1 MPLRT
6 TALTAALITEEF
18 PATAFRVGRR
28 SGAIHFAEIDAVDAA
43 NSKQG
48 GRFDVVGGGV
58 LYCATTKTGAYKEV
72 LADFRPSVK
81 TYPIAEGETLMAQ
94 GSLPRSWRE
103 ARALAEF
110 SLEDP
115 LSFVDIESDATLT
128 HLASAMAE
136 RLDELDVRAL
146 DVSLVRGPNRLLTRA
161 IAQWV
166 YTRVDDE
173 GVPLYGGVRYLSRF
187 QSQECWAVF
196 NGGVIGSVRTE
207 SILLSDAEL
216 TNVSRE
222 FGITLH

>member
-1 MPLRT
+1 MLA
-6 TALTAALITEEF
+6 TALIAEEF

-28 SGAIHFAEIDAVDAA
+28 AGVIHFAEIDAVGAA
-43 NSKQG
+43 NIEQG

-72 LADFRPSVK
+72 LADFRPSAK
-81 TYPIAEGETLMAQ
+81 TYRIAEGESLMAH
-94 GSLPRSWRE
+94 GSMPRSWRD

-110 SLEDP
+110 SLGDP
-115 LSFVDIESDATLT
+115 LPFVDIESDSTLT
-128 HLASAMAE
+128 HLTKAMAD

-146 DVSLVRGPNRLLTRA
+146 DVSVVRGPNRMLTRA
-161 IAQWV
+161 IANWV
-166 YTRVDDE
+166 YTRVDEE
-173 GVPLYGGVRYLSRF
+173 GVPLYGGIRYLSRF

-196 NGGVIGSVRTE
+196 NGSVIGTVRTE
-207 SILLSDAEL
+207 PILLSDTDL

>member
-1 MPLRT
+1 M
-6 TALTAALITEEF
+6 
-18 PATAFRVGRR
+18 
-28 SGAIHFAEIDAVDAA
+28 IHFAEIDAVDAT
-43 NSKQG
+43 NNKQG

-72 LADFRPSVK
+72 LADFRPSAK
-81 TYPIAEGETLMAQ
+81 TYRIAEGESLMAE
-94 GSLPRSWRE
+94 GSMPRSWRE

-115 LSFVDIESDATLT
+115 LPFVDVESDSTLT
-128 HLASAMAE
+128 HLTKAMAE
-136 RLDELDVRAL
+136 QLDELDVRAL
-146 DVSLVRGPNRLLTRA
+146 DVSVVRGPNRVLTRA
-161 IAQWV
+161 VAQWV

-173 GVPLYGGVRYLSRF
+173 GLPLFGGVRYLSRF

-196 NGGVIGSVRTE
+196 NGSVIGTVRTE
-207 SILLSDAEL
+207 PIMLSNTEL